1 MQHSKSPAKTTQHFQ
16 PTSCLCPTQHG
27 VAKWEKDVR
36 LKIEQSASKWS
47 FAIIAGEGWCSG
59 ESTHP
64 PPMWL
69 GVNAI
74 CGLSLVLV
82 LSFALSDFLLGNP
95 VFPSPQNKPTFP
107 NPKLTRNG
115 RQRTLHGCATH
126 CTFKL
131 LFIYLLI
138 LLCLWPWFP
147 IGCFF
152 PLELTLLATKL
163 PNICLQ
169 CKIMD
174 KNTWQK

>member
-1 MQHSKSPAKTTQHFQ
+1 MRKRCQTKNWTECIQMKLCNYCRWRVVQWWKHSP
-16 PTSCLCPTQHG
+16 PTHVVGCH
-27 VAKWEKDVR
+27 
-36 LKIEQSASKWS
+36 
-47 FAIIAGEGWCSG
+47 
-59 ESTHP
+59 
-64 PPMWL
+64 
-69 GVNAI
+69 AI

-82 LSFALSDFLLGNP
+82 LSFALSDFLLGTP